1 MPQLEVLRLRP
12 DLLKEASASFSFFD
26 CPVAISDT
34 GPGLLVPRDGDRQD
48 ALSDWGAASPMFNLQ
63 RAGLG
68 RKALSN
74 AGLAMLLAATV
85 VVGAC
90 RPQAPAPS
98 EVVPGG
104 PAEAVTQLVGDL
116 RRNDLVSYARHAIP
130 PTLHARMESAWSE
143 GRTVWPLTELPLDDR
158 LQGFISALAAPGAE
172 KRLSSVYDRQFAG
185 QSRELRSA
193 AATLG
198 LFGVQYVRGEGDYS
212 DDERAHYAQLLTALS
227 QWGQQAPLGDA
238 GRAHKSI
245 PQLVSAAR
253 LTGLS
258 GEQAFRRAGME
269 RSLRRLGPFFARFKK
284 VLEGYGLD
292 LDEALDGVQ
301 AVVEEQAG
309 DRARVRLNYTMAGQA
324 IEARVDVERREGR
337 WYLSDIL
344 RHAEAEAAART
355 DTASR

>member
-1 MPQLEVLRLRP
+1 
-12 DLLKEASASFSFFD
+12 
-26 CPVAISDT
+26 
-34 GPGLLVPRDGDRQD
+34 
-48 ALSDWGAASPMFNLQ
+48 MFNLQ

-68 RKALSN
+68 PRALSH

-85 VVGAC
+85 VLGAC
-90 RPQAPAPS
+90 RREAPAPP

-130 PTLHARMESAWSE
+130 PTLHVRMETAWGE

-158 LQGFISALAAPGAE
+158 LQGFIAALAAPDAE
-172 KRLSSVYDRQFAG
+172 KRLASVYDRQFAG
-185 QSRELRSA
+185 QSRELHSA

-198 LFGVQYVRGEGDYS
+198 LFGVQYVRREGDYS

-238 GRAHKSI
+238 ARARKSI
-245 PQLVSAAR
+245 PQLVNAAR
-253 LTGLS
+253 LTGLA
-258 GEQAFRRAGME
+258 GADAFRRAGME
-269 RSLRRLGPFFARFKK
+269 RSLRRLGPFFARFKQ
-284 VLEGYGLD
+284 VMEGYGLD

-301 AVVEEQAG
+301 VVVEEQTS

-344 RHAEAEAAART
+344 RHAQAEAAAST

>member
-1 MPQLEVLRLRP
+1 
-12 DLLKEASASFSFFD
+12 
-26 CPVAISDT
+26 
-34 GPGLLVPRDGDRQD
+34 
-48 ALSDWGAASPMFNLQ
+48 MFNLQ

-68 RKALSN
+68 RRALSN
-74 AGLAMLLAATV
+74 AGLAMLLAAAV
-85 VVGAC
+85 VLTAC
-90 RPQAPAPS
+90 RREAPAPPV
-98 EVVPGG
+98 VVPGG
-104 PAEAVTQLVGDL
+104 PAEAVMQLVGDL
-116 RRNDLVSYARHAIP
+116 RRNDLASYARHAVP
-130 PTLHARMESAWSE
+130 PALHARLETAWSE

-158 LQGFISALAAPGAE
+158 LQGFINALAAPGAE
-172 KRLSSVYDRQFAG
+172 KQLSTVYQRQFAG

-238 GRAHKSI
+238 KRARKAIS
-245 PQLVSAAR
+245 QLVSAAR
-253 LTGLS
+253 LTGLA
-258 GEQAFRRAGME
+258 GEAGFRRAGME

-301 AVVEEQAG
+301 ATVEEQAG
-309 DRARVRLNYTMAGQA
+309 DRARVRVNYTVAGQA
-324 IEARVDVERREGR
+324 IEAWVAVERHEGR

-344 RHAEAEAAART
+344 RHAEAEAASPAQA
-355 DTASR
+355 ASR